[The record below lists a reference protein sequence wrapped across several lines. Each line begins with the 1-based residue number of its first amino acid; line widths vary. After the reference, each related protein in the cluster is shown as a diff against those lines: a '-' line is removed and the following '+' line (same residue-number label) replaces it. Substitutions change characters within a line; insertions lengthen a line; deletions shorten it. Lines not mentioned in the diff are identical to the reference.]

1 MKTKS
6 KNASR
11 KVKTQKNGFGLIGE
25 DGGPDFEKLREFVG
39 STIEWPRVGGETLGG
54 REEGEGGGARDA
66 IVALAEVADLACE
79 LHSWDG
85 GKARDW
91 VMTRNDYFFGR
102 SPFEEILLG
111 SGDAVAGML
120 RERLG
125 RSREIVGQMPTVDTA
140 LNWLRSRWLANDAT
154 NIFTM
159 VSAETKKSLAD
170 ARAKIAAT
178 LNSDEERLEFYK
190 FCSLCGVSDSPE
202 WEASRAK
209 KSTAGHGGENVA

>member
-1 MKTKS
+1 VPAKS
-6 KNASR
+6 KNSSIKGKAQR
-11 KVKTQKNGFGLIGE
+11 NCFGLLGE

-39 STIEWPRVGGETLGG
+39 SAIEWPHVGGETLGE
-54 REEGEGGGARDA
+54 REDDGGDWARDA

-120 RERLG
+120 CERLG
-125 RSREIVGQMPTVDTA
+125 RTREIVGQMPTVDTA
-140 LNWLRSRWLANDAT
+140 LNWLRSRWLTNDAT

-159 VSAETKKSLAD
+159 VSAATKKSLAD
-170 ARAKIAAT
+170 ARAEIATT
-178 LNSDEERLEFYK
+178 LNSDEEKLDFYK
-190 FCSLCGVSDSPE
+190 FCSRCGFSDSPD
-202 WEASRAK
+202 WESSRAK
-209 KSTAGHGGENVA
+209 KFRTD